1 MTSAATSPTLSPKAA
16 KTGHP
21 RLARR
26 GVMMVISSP
35 SGAGKGTL
43 SRLLLDS
50 DKEIELSISVT
61 TRGRRPSEVDGVHY
75 HFIEKSHFRAMADAG
90 ELLEWAEVH
99 GNYYGTPKG
108 PVEEA
113 LAAGKDVLFDV
124 DWQGAA
130 QIRERMAEDVAAIFI
145 LPPSMAELRSRLTR
159 RAEDP
164 EDAIE
169 KRLFNARSELMEWP
183 RFDYVVVNDDLNGAF
198 DDLRAILRAER
209 LKRERIAPAVTD
221 FIADLLA

>member
-1 MTSAATSPTLSPKAA
+1 MSTPASTAPSR
-16 KTGHP
+16 TGHE

-61 TRGRRPSEVDGVHY
+61 TRGRRPSEVDGIHY
-75 HFIEKSHFRAMADAG
+75 HFIEKSHFRAMAENG

-99 GNYYGTPKG
+99 GNFYGTPRAS
-108 PVEEA
+108 VERA
-113 LAAGKDVLFDV
+113 LAEGRDVLFDV

-145 LPPSMAELRSRLTR
+145 LPPTMAELRSRLHR

-169 KRLFNARSELMEWP
+169 RRLFNARSEVQEWP
-183 RFDYVVVNDDLNGAF
+183 RFDYVVINDDLDGAF
-198 DDLRAILRAER
+198 ADLKAILRAER
-209 LKRERIAPAVTD
+209 LKRDRIAGSVSD
-221 FIADLLA
+221 FIERLLA

>member
-1 MTSAATSPTLSPKAA
+1 MKAT
-16 KTGHP
+16 TGHE

-43 SRLLLDS
+43 SRLLLEQ

-61 TRGRRPSEVDGVHY
+61 TRGRRPSEIDGVHY
-75 HFIEKSHFRAMADAG
+75 HFIEKSHFRSMAENN

-99 GNYYGTPKG
+99 GNYYGTPRA
-108 PVEEA
+108 PVEKALEA
-113 LAAGKDVLFDV
+113 GRDVLFDV

-130 QIRERMAEDVAAIFI
+130 QIRDRMPDDVAAIFI

-159 RAEDP
+159 RAEDA
-164 EDAIE
+164 DDVIE
-169 KRLFNARSELMEWP
+169 KRLVNARYEIQEWT
-183 RFDYVVVNDDLNGAF
+183 RFDYVVINDDLEGAF
-198 DDLRAILRAER
+198 NDLKSILTAER
-209 LKRERIAPAVTD
+209 LKRERISNSVGG
-221 FIADLLA
+221 FIERLLG

>member
-1 MTSAATSPTLSPKAA
+1 MSTTAMKAT
-16 KTGHP
+16 TGHE

-43 SRLLLDS
+43 SRLLLEQ

-61 TRGRRPSEVDGVHY
+61 TRGRRPSEIDGVHY
-75 HFIEKSHFRAMADAG
+75 HFIEKSHFRSMAENN

-99 GNYYGTPKG
+99 GNYYGTPRA
-108 PVEEA
+108 PVEKALEA
-113 LAAGKDVLFDV
+113 GRDVLFDV

-130 QIRERMAEDVAAIFI
+130 QIRDRMPDDVAAIFI

-159 RAEDP
+159 RAEDA
-164 EDAIE
+164 DDVIE
-169 KRLFNARSELMEWP
+169 KRLVNARYEIQEWT
-183 RFDYVVVNDDLNGAF
+183 RFDYVVINDDLEGAF
-198 DDLRAILRAER
+198 NDLKSILTAER
-209 LKRERIAPAVTD
+209 LKRERISNSVGG
-221 FIADLLA
+221 FIERLLG